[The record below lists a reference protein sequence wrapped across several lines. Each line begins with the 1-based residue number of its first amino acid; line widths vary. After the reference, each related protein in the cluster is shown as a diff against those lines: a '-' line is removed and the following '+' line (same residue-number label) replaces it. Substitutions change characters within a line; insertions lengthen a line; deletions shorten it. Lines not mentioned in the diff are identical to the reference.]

1 MDRRIQFTKIRDV
14 KSPARANANDAG
26 TDFFI
31 PYYTEQFLADLKET
45 IEQIIEITVTTIE
58 ITVSQKFILS
68 IIVIIFQQIK
78 M

>member
-31 PYYTEQFLADLKET
+31 LMTICYYVYWMKND
-45 IEQIIEITVTTIE
+45 
-58 ITVSQKFILS
+58 
-68 IIVIIFQQIK
+68 
-78 M
+78 